1 MDNNLKK
8 AFFNADIIADINS
21 VRSGL
26 FDTQGRSIL
35 FSGTGNFI
43 RAEKA
48 ERLSG
53 KISIGATLG
62 GEKLTSFNRYVQ
74 MGEQK
79 ADKVWGE
86 ASRKYVNSIQGEV
99 KTFVVGAVEGRV
111 FRRIELP
118 TLLKNEKVTKINGID
133 RKGLQELYQKKRA
146 EAQTKGATA
155 KQAKQLAGNE
165 VYRAVAIAEVRQDLK
180 QARQTKDEALRKDA
194 NKRRQIIQKQWQQE
208 RKVKTFVPRQK
219 LLEKQQNVK
228 TVKGNKQQAR
238 QDIKAKIDVLRDRK
252 LKAEQSKDRSQRID
266 ARKANTT
273 DVQKLRAEHH
283 AKIRAQKQAR
293 TQTQS
298 KQQTVQKSVTPSTQ
312 TRKNARVH
320 AFVKP
325 SERSTAE
332 KVRNPSEAKAE
343 LKQAMADKK
352 VTHINGINKSRLN
365 KSLETYKAQ
374 AVKQG
379 ATKENAAKIAN
390 NRLYHLMARHGQI
403 RDRAKAFKDATQKR
417 TLAHS
422 SRTVSLQ
429 DSIISDRKSAAQMLG
444 KQYKGVEAKSGHLR
458 TATIKYGS
466 ERIRVMGQFAKNV
479 KNGHVKPNEVAS
491 VKKRAQSALTRYAQT
506 QFKGQRTHNQS
517 KSETAKVNAPKTATQ
532 GHAKGMRM
540 GHGRSR

>member
-1 MDNNLKK
+1 MSESNDAKKGFIDRQYFDFRTMITRLPFVSDRKAVFYAGGIKNWQSAANYAQKNNMRAIQETKGGQFLNQIDTRDTFEKNKYKRIWDN
-8 AFFNADIIADINS
+8 
-21 VRSGL
+21 
-26 FDTQGRSIL
+26 
-35 FSGTGNFI
+35 
-43 RAEKA
+43 
-48 ERLSG
+48 
-53 KISIGATLG
+53 
-62 GEKLTSFNRYVQ
+62 
-74 MGEQK
+74 
-79 ADKVWGE
+79 
-86 ASRKYVNSIQGEV
+86 ASRKYASQVEGSV
-99 KTFVVGAVEGRV
+99 KTFVAGADNVSI
-111 FRRIELP
+111 FRRVELP
-118 TLLKNEKVTKINGID
+118 TLLNNKKVEQINGID
-133 RKGLQELYQKKRA
+133 RTKLREQKHKTYNRLREQGLS
-146 EAQTKGATA
+146 
-155 KQAKQLAGNE
+155 
-165 VYRAVAIAEVRQDLK
+165 
-180 QARQTKDEALRKDA
+180 RKDA
-194 NKRRQIIQKQWQQE
+194 AQKARNTTH
-208 RKVKTFVPRQK
+208 RKVAVAEIRQDIQRAKQTNSAELRADAQQRLSALRAQNKTEVRAQAQK
-219 LLEKQQNVK
+219 VAQSKKQE
-228 TVKGNKQQAR
+228 AR

-252 LKAEQSKDRSQRID
+252 LKAELSKDRSQRVE
-266 ARKANTT
+266 ARKSNTA
-273 DVQKLRAEHH
+273 DVQKLRSEQH
-283 AKIRAQKQAR
+283 AKIRAQKVAQ
-293 TQTQS
+293 TKTQS

-332 KVRNPSEAKAE
+332 KVSNPSEAKAE

-403 RDRAKAFKDATQKR
+403 RDRAKAFKDASQKR

-429 DSIISDRKSAAQMLG
+429 DSIISDRKSAAQILG

-479 KNGHVKPNEVAS
+479 KQGHVKPNEVAS

>member
-1 MDNNLKK
+1 MRPIQETTGGKFLGQINTRDTFGDVRDIKLWAK
-8 AFFNADIIADINS
+8 ASRNYAARVEGDVKTLTAGATD
-21 VRSGL
+21 
-26 FDTQGRSIL
+26 RSIY
-35 FSGTGNFI
+35 
-43 RAEKA
+43 R
-48 ERLSG
+48 
-53 KISIGATLG
+53 
-62 GEKLTSFNRYVQ
+62 
-74 MGEQK
+74 
-79 ADKVWGE
+79 KV
-86 ASRKYVNSIQGEV
+86 
-99 KTFVVGAVEGRV
+99 
-111 FRRIELP
+111 ELP
-118 TLLKNEKVTKINGID
+118 TLLNNKKVEQINGID
-133 RKGLQELYQKKRA
+133 RTKLREQKHKAYDRLREQGLSRKEAAQKARNTTHRKVAVAEIRQDIQRAKQTNNQELRA
-146 EAQTKGATA
+146 DAQ
-155 KQAKQLAGNE
+155 QRLS
-165 VYRAVAIAEVRQDLK
+165 
-180 QARQTKDEALRKDA
+180 ALRTQ
-194 NKRRQIIQKQWQQE
+194 NKTEVKAQVQKASQE
-208 RKVKTFVPRQK
+208 K
-219 LLEKQQNVK
+219 
-228 TVKGNKQQAR
+228 KQQAR

-252 LKAEQSKDRSQRID
+252 LKAEQSKDRSQRIE
-266 ARKANTT
+266 ARIANTT

-293 TQTQS
+293 TQTLS
-298 KQQTVQKSVTPSTQ
+298 KQQDAQKSVTPSTQ

-352 VTHINGINKSRLN
+352 VTHINGINKFRLN

-379 ATKENAAKIAN
+379 ATKENATKIAN

-403 RDRAKAFKDATQKR
+403 RDRAKAFKDASQKR

-517 KSETAKVNAPKTATQ
+517 KSETAKVNAPKAATQ